1 MKQSLVLFHFGFFF
15 LLFETISSTFLSHLL
30 VLYKYYSM
38 IYHFLSNWLVW
49 LIFKYIF
56 WNKWWSKLWGL
67 HWTPALWSPDSM
79 WASILVFSFFC
90 LKQSL
95 VLFWVIYL
103 FCINIIPWYI
113 IFFLIDL
120 CGLYL
125 NDRVFY
131 LWLDTCQFFL
141 SLLSV

>member
-1 MKQSLVLFHFGFFF
+1 MMIEIMGSALNAGTAKSRPYVGIHFGFFF
-15 LLFETISSTFLSHLL
+15 FLFETISSTFLRHLL

-38 IYHFLSNWLVW
+38 IYHFLSNRLLW

-56 WNKWWSKLWGL
+56 WNKWWLKLWGL
-67 HWTPALWSPDSM
+67 HWTLALWSPDSM

-125 NDRVFY
+125 NIY
-131 LWLDTCQFFL
+131 
-141 SLLSV
+141 S